1 MAKNPIGTVT
11 HYFGKPKVGIVA
23 LAGRVTTGDTVRF
36 LGHGAD
42 FKQKI
47 KSMQIDHVA
56 VETASA
62 RSEVGIKVNRSV
74 REGTKMYKV
83 SPADQGLFAKLKQL
97 FTN

>member
-1 MAKNPIGTVT
+1 MAKDPIGTVT

-23 LAGRVTTGDTVRF
+23 LAGRITTGDTVRF

-47 KSMQIDHVA
+47 QSMQIDHAA

-62 RSEVGIKVNRSV
+62 RSEVGIQVDRPV

-83 SPADQGLFAKLKQL
+83 SPAGQGLFAKLKQL

>member
-1 MAKNPIGTVT
+1 MAKKPIGTVT

-23 LAGRVTTGDTVRF
+23 LAGRVATGDTVRF

-42 FKQKI
+42 LKQKI
-47 KSMQIDHVA
+47 KSMQIDHAA
-56 VETASA
+56 VETASS
-62 RSEVGIKVNRSV
+62 RSEVGIKVNRPV

-83 SPADQGLFAKLKQL
+83 SPAGQGLFAKLKQL

>member
-23 LAGRVTTGDTVRF
+23 LARRVATGDTVRF

-83 SPADQGLFAKLKQL
+83 SPAGQGLFAKLKQL